1 MNEITLKTEWL
12 DLMLMADFAGGE
24 SMNINLFLIIRA
36 LKDFAKYGDELT
48 EDDLKDWDLATKYAY
63 NTIMEGLKAD
73 LEAERM
79 KAEADR
85 ANKVKAGQSR
95 GKQKQAEAK
104 QRLAE
109 VSRTKQ
115 VLTSANK
122 EKEEREENKE
132 ENREESEEVSP
143 HTPLQE
149 DKEESKGETREEREE
164 RETRACA
171 RESETAL
178 SIFADALPA
187 PQFVPESDPHKLTDK
202 GLEQEFEALWL
213 LFPRKAGKAD
223 ALRHYKAAR
232 KNGTSYD
239 EVEQGII
246 RYTRHIEDEQTDPQY
261 IAMGSTWF
269 CGHRWE
275 DVYARHGPK
284 PGSFEWIAQL

>member
-1 MNEITLKTEWL
+1 MADIKFQTEWL
-12 DLMLMADFAGGE
+12 SQIALLAQCGTAEDVVALCGAIERAAEGDFASE
-24 SMNINLFLIIRA
+24 LSPLVQLVFNPIANSMSEA
-36 LKDFAKYGDELT
+36 QAKS
-48 EDDLKDWDLATKYAY
+48 
-63 NTIMEGLKAD
+63 
-73 LEAERM
+73 ERN
-79 KAEADR
+79 R
-85 ANKVKAGQSR
+85 AN
-95 GKQKQAEAK
+95 GKRNEAK
-104 QRLAE
+104 VE
-109 VSRTKQ
+109 RTISETERQGSDMGAKP
-115 VLTSANK
+115 SDIGAKPSK

-132 ENREESEEVSP
+132 ESREESEEVSP

-213 LFPRKAGKAD
+213 LYPRKAGKAD

-246 RYTRHIEDEQTDPQY
+246 RYTRHIEDEQTNPQY

-269 CGHRWE
+269 SGHRWE

>member
-1 MNEITLKTEWL
+1 MAKIEFRTEWL
-12 DLMLMADFAGGE
+12 TQIGLAAKCGSADEVVELCVAIQRIAQGKPVDEMSSLVALLFEPIEEA
-24 SMNINLFLIIRA
+24 INEER
-36 LKDFAKYGDELT
+36 
-48 EDDLKDWDLATKYAY
+48 TKS
-63 NTIMEGLKAD
+63 
-73 LEAERM
+73 ERNRTNRQQ
-79 KAEADR
+79 K
-85 ANKVKAGQSR
+85 ANKNE
-95 GKQKQAEAK
+95 GKT
-104 QRLAE
+104 E
-109 VSRTKQ
+109 VVR
-115 VLTSANK
+115 K

-132 ENREESEEVSP
+132 ESREESEEVSP

-213 LFPRKAGKAD
+213 LYPRKAGKAD

-284 PGSFEWIAQL
+284 PGSLEWIAQL